1 MEINLAQLLPQFGL
15 SAIFIYAAF
24 RLYKDQREDSTRRE
38 QALMAH
44 LDKVSDTLNKIDERL
59 ITLES
64 CAKRGGCS

>member
-1 MEINLAQLLPQFGL
+1 MEINLTSLIPQFGL

-38 QALMAH
+38 IALMAH

-59 ITLES
+59 CTLEH
-64 CAKRGGCS
+64 CAGNKEE